1 MNTEMEIVMRYPVRT
16 AAILASL
23 LVLSACW
30 EEEIAMSTA
39 QPRTVETIAAVP
51 VDVIRTRSFPAVLQP
66 PEITPLA
73 FDTGGRLGPIDLRI
87 GQEVSKG
94 DILAT
99 VEADDANLRL
109 QQAEAALQE
118 ARTTAQNARSDA
130 DRQETLFDRGVASV
144 AARDRAVTAAEQ
156 AEARV
161 TQALRNLDLLR
172 ASLDDTTLRAPL
184 DGIIDGIHVQAFGSV
199 QPGQPIV
206 TIYENTGLQA
216 SILVSFEV
224 VSELQLGQSVRV
236 TPSDGKAV
244 VLPATLT
251 EIGRRAAAVSSFPI
265 VISLDEKRPELRSGM
280 AVAVEIDLP
289 VPPAQHGIEV
299 PLSAVALNRVVAL
312 NTEPRQAQMFVARPD
327 ASGRA
332 TIALTDVTLGTVVGN
347 HVYVTDGLLPGD
359 LVVTAGVS
367 FLNPGQVV
375 RLTNGAT
382 ALTAKV
388 TR

>member
-1 MNTEMEIVMRYPVRT
+1 MRYPVRT